1 MHRHKCLDHTADE
14 ADTFISTMK
23 MRIAREHLFQ
33 SIEQTLLF
41 RLFMNFCAKHT
52 RPVIKK
58 RKPVGA
64 GGTPDWL
71 KLRTMEKHSS
81 M

>member
-14 ADTFISTMK
+14 ADTLISTMK

-41 RLFMNFCAKHT
+41 RLFMNFCAKHAS
-52 RPVIKK
+52 PVIKK
-58 RKPVGA
+58 EGQSGQEEP
-64 GGTPDWL
+64 
-71 KLRTMEKHSS
+71 RTG
-81 M
+81 